1 MKNLFLLFILLTI
14 ALNSQAQNSVK
25 FRIKNAG
32 LTVPGYFS
40 VFKPMV
46 SWDKSN
52 PSKSIFVGEVQ
63 VSSVNTNNKARD
75 KHLKTADFFDVE
87 KFPIMKFESTSVS
100 AISASKIKI
109 TGKLTI
115 KDVTKTVSFD
125 TDISEMN
132 GKTVFKSSLLINRLD
147 YKVGASSWTL
157 SNDLYIDLNIEK

>member
-1 MKNLFLLFILLTI
+1 MKNFLFLLLFTAVSL
-14 ALNSQAQNSVK
+14 AASAQNSVK